1 MEEIRKMKKILYLIT
16 QSELGGTQRYV
27 FDLASNLKDK
37 YEIAVASGLNR
48 QSDNLLAKC
57 EEIGLKTH
65 EFTYLIREISPKKD
79 YLALLE
85 LLSYLKREKPDILHL
100 NSTKAGCLG
109 AVAAWLCKIQTGW
122 KIKVV
127 YTAHGWVFLEPLK
140 NSKRLA
146 YLWAEKI
153 AGYFR
158 DATIVLSQKEC
169 AEALKK
175 RLAKPAKLF
184 VIQNGINYEA
194 MSFFIENKS
203 VNILGNLTKI
213 NLTPEDLIIGTVAN
227 LYPTKGLEFLIDA
240 ARKVIGNNQ
249 SATSNR
255 KIVFVVVG
263 EGEERKNLEEMIK
276 KNNLENNFF
285 LVGTIP
291 AAYKL
296 LLAFDTIVVPSVKEG
311 MPYAILEA
319 MAAERAIIA
328 TDVGGIPE
336 MIKNGES
343 GIIVE
348 PKNPDALAKQILD
361 LCNNSLKRKALG
373 EGALRKLKE
382 NYGLQKMISE
392 TEKIYL

>member
-1 MEEIRKMKKILYLIT
+1 MKKILYLIT
-16 QSELGGTQRYV
+16 QSEFGGAQRYV
-27 FDLASNLKDK
+27 FDLASNLKDR

-48 QSDNLLAKC
+48 QADNLLAKC
-57 EEIGLKTH
+57 DEIGLKTH
-65 EFTYLIREISPKKD
+65 EFTHLIREISPKKD

-85 LLSYLKREKPDILHL
+85 LVSYLKREKPDLLHL

-109 AVAAWLCKIQTGW
+109 AIAAWLCKIQTGW
-122 KIKVV
+122 KIKVI

-153 AGYFR
+153 AGRFR

-175 RLAKPAKLF
+175 RLSKPAKLF
-184 VIQNGINYEA
+184 VIPNGINYEA

-203 VNILGNLTKI
+203 VNILGNLTKV
-213 NLTPEDLIIGTVAN
+213 NLTPEDLIIGAVAN
-227 LYPTKGLEFLIDA
+227 LYQTKGIEFLIDA
-240 ARKVIGNNQ
+240 ARKVIGNSQ
-249 SATSNR
+249 SATGNR
-255 KIVFVVVG
+255 RVIFVVIG
-263 EGEERKNLEEMIK
+263 EGEERKNLEELIK

-296 LLAFDTIVVPSVKEG
+296 LLAFDAIVVPSVKEG

-319 MAAERAIIA
+319 MAAGRAIIA
-328 TDVGGIPE
+328 TNVGGIPE
-336 MIKNGES
+336 MLKNGES

-348 PKNPDALAKQILD
+348 PKNSEALAKQILD

-373 EGALRKLKE
+373 EGALRGLRANFGLK
-382 NYGLQKMISE
+382 KMLESV
-392 TEKIYL
+392 EKIYG